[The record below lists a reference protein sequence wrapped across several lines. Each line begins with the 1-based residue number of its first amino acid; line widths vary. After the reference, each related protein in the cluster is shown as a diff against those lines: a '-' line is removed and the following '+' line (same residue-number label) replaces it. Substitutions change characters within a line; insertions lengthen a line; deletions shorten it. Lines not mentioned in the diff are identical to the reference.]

1 MWPGGENI
9 EWKGAVEEGKV
20 AFLKQRLT
28 TQLAEA
34 VGAFE
39 LQADEELRF
48 ARNRDVC
55 CLEWRAIAAVERISE
70 ILSRPRSAMSSLA
83 LKCSLS
89 SGSTT
94 S

>member
-1 MWPGGENI
+1 MRNSEHQEPVWPGGENI

-39 LQADEELRF
+39 LQADEKLRF
-48 ARNRDVC
+48 ARTSAATQNRPCVATSKPAM
-55 CLEWRAIAAVERISE
+55 RAA
-70 ILSRPRSAMSSLA
+70 
-83 LKCSLS
+83 
-89 SGSTT
+89 
-94 S
+94 